1 MLDSNK
7 HDFSSLS
14 IKDLLDAREAY
25 HVHLAH
31 LKEVYATAIGR
42 YLIRKSDKNAKDSKH
57 HTNPQSLGTRTL
69 FNSTVKEW
77 SWPCVLVFV
86 RHWFDRSEI
95 RKDPSLASE
104 LVPSFLY
111 LPDGRV

>member
-57 HTNPQSLGTRTL
+57 HTNPQSLGTRTP
-69 FNSTVKEW
+69 TVSMCRAPVHPPERGA
-77 SWPCVLVFV
+77 SWK
-86 RHWFDRSEI
+86 SG
-95 RKDPSLASE
+95 
-104 LVPSFLY
+104 
-111 LPDGRV
+111 LP